1 MNKLKIL
8 ISVLAVVLICLPGVV
23 ALEGE
28 DPVET
33 VNRLT
38 DEMIL
43 LIAAVSLFCISLGV
57 LILIFGSSS
66 PGLRAW
72 GSRLIVGVL
81 IGNFVILAAPWF
93 LDVIR
98 P

>member
-1 MNKLKIL
+1 MG
-8 ISVLAVVLICLPGVV
+8 VLAVVLLVLPGVL

-28 DPVET
+28 DPVDT
-33 VNRLT
+33 VNRLS

-43 LIAAVSLFCISLGV
+43 LIAAVSFFCIALGV

-72 GSRLIVGVL
+72 GSRLIVGVI
-81 IGNFVILAAPWF
+81 IGNFVIIAAPWL
-93 LDVIR
+93 LDVIK

>member
-1 MNKLKIL
+1 MNKLKLL
-8 ISVLAVVLICLPGVV
+8 ISVLTVVLLLLPGVM

-28 DPVET
+28 NPVET

-38 DEMIL
+38 DEMVL
-43 LIAAVSLFCISLGV
+43 LIAAVSFFCIALGV
-57 LILIFGSSS
+57 LIMIFGSSS

-81 IGNFVILAAPWF
+81 VGNFVILAAPWF
-93 LDVIR
+93 LDIIR